1 MMLKELLSELGVLR
15 LAIFMASMPISRMIS
30 CQNML
35 MFAPPS
41 ISVNLN
47 TSGIRSGIAVEPEP
61 HRRQKLRQQEDQDA
75 DDPQICADQ
84 RREVIVLRLLDK
96 IHERHRQQHEPR
108 ENYP

>member
-1 MMLKELLSELGVLR
+1 MISASNQPAFTAKSPRMSAPMMLKELLSELGVLR

-47 TSGIRSGIAVEPEP
+47 TSGIRSGLLLSQNHTGVRNCASRKIRMRMI
-61 HRRQKLRQQEDQDA
+61 RRYVPISGGK
-75 DDPQICADQ
+75 
-84 RREVIVLRLLDK
+84 
-96 IHERHRQQHEPR
+96 
-108 ENYP
+108 